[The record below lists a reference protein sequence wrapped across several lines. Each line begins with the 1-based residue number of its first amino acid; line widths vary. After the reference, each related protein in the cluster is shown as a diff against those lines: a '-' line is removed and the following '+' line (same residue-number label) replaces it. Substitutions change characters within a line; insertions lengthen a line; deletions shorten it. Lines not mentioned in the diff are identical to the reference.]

1 MASILLLI
9 YKHSHVLLRII
20 CTIFDVNIFSQYHL
34 KFDMFPDYIHFKKF
48 GTFKFPHLF
57 HIFIIIEINSVR
69 FFWHAYF
76 YVCMCIYVFNVST
89 SLCEFCK
96 LDI

>member
-57 HIFIIIEINSVR
+57 HIFIFIEINSVR
-69 FFWHAYF
+69 LFGMLIS
-76 YVCMCIYVFNVST
+76 MCACAFMFLMYPLHCVSFV
-89 SLCEFCK
+89 S
-96 LDI
+96 